1 MAATGIYGGTFDP
14 VHFGHLRTALELLQT
29 LALTE
34 IRFIP
39 AGEPPHREPTKASAA
54 VRIRMLQAALHGQPG
69 FVLDDRELQRAGPS
83 YMVDTL
89 ESLRAEQPQRSLALI
104 LGMDAF
110 AGLTDWDRWEQLFQH
125 AHLIV
130 VHRPGASLPANG
142 EAGELFAERG
152 ITDPALLAAGA
163 GHILEWAVTPLDISA
178 SAIRR
183 LVAAGEDPRFLVAD
197 PVRDIILE
205 TGCYEDAGT
214 ATGLVHGGHA

>member
-14 VHFGHLRTALELLQT
+14 VHIGHLRTALELLQA

-39 AGEPPHREPTKASAA
+39 ASEPPHREPTQAPAA
-54 VRIRMLQAALHGQPG
+54 VRMRMLEAALAGQPG
-69 FVLDDRELQRAGPS
+69 FVLDDRELQRQGPS
-83 YMVDTL
+83 YTVDTL

-110 AGLTDWDRWEQLFQH
+110 AGLMDWHRWEQLFDH

-130 VHRPGASLPANG
+130 MHRPGASLPTEG
-142 EAGELFAERG
+142 EIGQLITDRG
-152 ITDPALLAAGA
+152 ITDPARLASGT
-163 GHILEWAVTPLDISA
+163 GHILEWAVTSLDVSA

-183 LVAAGEDPRFLVAD
+183 LVAAGEDPRFLVPDA
-197 PVRDIILE
+197 VRDIILE
-205 TGCYEDAGT
+205 SGCYEDAG
-214 ATGLVHGGHA
+214 AALVHGGHA